1 MPSRVPIHRP
11 AGWKGSTSTRKS
23 VGWRDDRLRGTSAQ
37 RGYGADW
44 RRLRGEVLLRDKG
57 LCQPCLRNGRVTAAR
72 EVDHIKPK
80 ASGGTDD
87 ADNLQAIC
95 LPCHRTKTARE
106 SRGVKS

>member
-1 MPSRVPIHRP
+1 MPGRVPMHRAP
-11 AGWKGSTSTRKS
+11 GWKPSEPKAKPT
-23 VGWRDDRLRGTSAQ
+23 GWQSDRLRGTRQQ

-44 RRLRGEVLLRDKG
+44 QRTRAEVLLRDKG
-57 LCQPCLRNGRVTAAR
+57 LCQPCLRKGRVTAAR

-106 SRGVKS
+106 SRRG